1 MTSETDVLVDAN
13 SLRLTI
19 TQKKQI
25 KTAVREVL
33 LHLNHSIMQAHEAGK
48 SNIID
53 KLPMQFAIDGMT
65 FTKMQQHVWCAVI
78 AALKNKNYKVAIE
91 PVETE
96 CTIYIK
102 WESEDDIE
110 ESRHQ
115 LKILAKH
122 TIRS

>member
-1 MTSETDVLVDAN
+1 MTEPDVLIDAN
-13 SLRLTI
+13 TLRLTVV
-19 TQKKQI
+19 QKKQI
-25 KTAVREVL
+25 KAAIREVL
-33 LHLNHSIMQAHEAGK
+33 LHLNQSIMQAHEAGK
-48 SNIID
+48 STIVD
-53 KLPMQFAIDGMT
+53 KLPMQFAIDGMS

-91 PVETE
+91 PIETE

-110 ESRHQ
+110 ESKRQ

-122 TIRS
+122 TIRN